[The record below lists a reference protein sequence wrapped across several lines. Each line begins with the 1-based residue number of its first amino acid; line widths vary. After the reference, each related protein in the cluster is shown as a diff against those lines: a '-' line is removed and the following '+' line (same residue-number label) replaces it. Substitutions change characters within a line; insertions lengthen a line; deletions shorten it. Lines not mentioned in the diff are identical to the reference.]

1 MNHEDVLR
9 LLGAGLNPSNL
20 IEMLELIIESGGSA
34 QDTNQM
40 CEYIR
45 ADCSLSEIKLMLDL
59 LDNKCMNKQLQ
70 AYFLECPKI
79 KSDLKRFAKIEHE
92 FNLL

>member
-1 MNHEDVLR
+1 
-9 LLGAGLNPSNL
+9 
-20 IEMLELIIESGGSA
+20 
-34 QDTNQM
+34 M

-79 KSDLKRFAKIEHE
+79 TSDLKRFSKIEHE
-92 FNLL
+92 FNLIQEYNSLSDAQKLEKDRINAQTTQKDYERE